1 MGTRPAG
8 LEAGRATRGMDA
20 AQAASRAAGRLGLTL
35 LAAGVL
41 GCGEAPPA
49 GSRAWA
55 PGGPPGAT
63 AAPVATAPAAASLA
77 GPPDD
82 LTPHAGDSIARLRV
96 DAAMGSTDASAAL
109 AARLLDRF
117 ERDGRRDDLFEAVQW
132 TARDWDETPYLRSGI
147 LQRVV
152 QRHCDDAVLRWHWLC
167 VGGE

>member
-1 MGTRPAG
+1 MRRRPASQG
-8 LEAGRATRGMDA
+8 TGSARGHADP
-20 AQAASRAAGRLGLTL
+20 AQAAGRIGRAVGLAL
-35 LAAGVL
+35 LAAGML
-41 GCGEAPPA
+41 ACGETPTAGSPPVPSTSGRAATAAQADVVAAPLPPA
-49 GSRAWA
+49 G
-55 PGGPPGAT
+55 
-63 AAPVATAPAAASLA
+63 PA
-77 GPPDD
+77 DD
-82 LTPHAGDSIARLRV
+82 LTPIAGDSIARLRV